1 MRFVVHMDTW
11 NDLTKG
17 IKGNTYIDWISHI
30 EKIVKCVLPVTST
43 FATSALRPWLC
54 KIYPYIKATG
64 PTGKGI
70 ALSDTQ
76 AFLLAPQSGALRI
89 SAFRD
94 FHPIPSHPI
103 PNPLIAFEQLSL
115 YTVF

>member
-30 EKIVKCVLPVTST
+30 EKIVKCVLPVTSA

-76 AFLLAPQSGALRI
+76 AFLFNEYIVEL
-89 SAFRD
+89 
-94 FHPIPSHPI
+94 
-103 PNPLIAFEQLSL
+103 NPANFNILNQILN
-115 YTVF
+115 